1 MWCSK
6 VLGDVNP
13 QIIPNNLWIP
23 CFYLQLECQFAI
35 CNEREKLRMNKIA
48 HELVSIISFLNF
60 GSEEMPIE
68 EYVQLASEE
77 FVDVENNIA
86 ELVDLA
92 WGKEI
97 HLELDSYEESME
109 RHGLDDQPNTNSQA
123 SSSL

>member
-1 MWCSK
+1 
-6 VLGDVNP
+6 
-13 QIIPNNLWIP
+13 
-23 CFYLQLECQFAI
+23 
-35 CNEREKLRMNKIA
+35 MNKIA